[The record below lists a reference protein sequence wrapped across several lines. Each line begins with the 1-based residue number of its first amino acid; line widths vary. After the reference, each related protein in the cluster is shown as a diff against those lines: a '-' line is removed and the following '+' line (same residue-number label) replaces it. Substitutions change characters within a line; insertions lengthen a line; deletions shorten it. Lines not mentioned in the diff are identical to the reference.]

1 MNNFFKSLKIRA
13 KLLAAFGSILLLS
26 VFLIF
31 FSISSIN
38 TMLRHK
44 EANEQVDLLKL
55 NFETLN
61 LHAKKFMYEG
71 FKSDDF
77 LQHKKDASIVAF
89 NENYQNSKDLIAQMS
104 SSDFLRNKE
113 NKNLLNDIRITLDS
127 IQKEFNMLVDLLQER
142 GFKDYGSEGKLRS
155 AIHQLENSGFA
166 FDKASML
173 MLRRHEKD
181 FFLRKDLKYQADFNA
196 RLAEFRM
203 QLTNDPGLTG
213 LVSYL
218 DNYQKEFNNV
228 VAIEKTIGLTE
239 REGIRGRIRTYFN
252 YIRPRLDEFRIHIK
266 EKNETQILR
275 TKIILGVLFSIQIIA
290 GLIMA
295 LVYAN
300 LLTKSI
306 KEIRNGMQKLARGI
320 FPEKLPVRTTE
331 EIGQTK
337 QAFNQFVDRLHAAT
351 TFAERLGAGDER
363 VDYDQRFSD
372 DVLAVSLIGA
382 HRKLVD
388 AHQRQERIN
397 WANRGAAAL
406 GDILKNE
413 SDPINILADKIL
425 KLLVTYLNA
434 NQGALYCC
442 IRPQTEEAYLERVA
456 TYAYGKKKFET
467 HRIPFGEG
475 IIGQCVLEG
484 SPTYLRDV
492 PKNFVKINSGL
503 GEATPR
509 NVLITPLKSNQLV
522 MGAVELASFTY
533 FETHQIEFVER
544 IAENIATILSNKQR
558 AEETRTLLA
567 ESQERANVLMHQE
580 EALRQNAE
588 ELQATQ
594 DEMERQRRELQH
606 EINLLRE
613 KLKQATAHAQQ
624 YGNEVLLEQNLNL
637 VN

>member
-1 MNNFFKSLKIRA
+1 
-13 KLLAAFGSILLLS
+13 
-26 VFLIF
+26 
-31 FSISSIN
+31 
-38 TMLRHK
+38 MLRHK
-44 EANEQVDLLKL
+44 EANEQMDLLKL

-61 LHAKKFMYEG
+61 LNAKKFMYEG
-71 FKSDDF
+71 FKSNDF
-77 LQHKKDASIVAF
+77 LQHKQDPSIIAF
-89 NENYQNSKDLIAQMS
+89 DENYQNAKDLITAMS
-104 SSDFLRNKE
+104 TSDFIRNDV
-113 NKNLLNDIRITLDS
+113 NKNLLTDLRGTLDS
-127 IQKEFNMLVDLLQER
+127 IQQEFMTLVDLLQQR

-181 FFLRKDLKYQADFNA
+181 FFLRKDLKYQADFNTK
-196 RLAEFRM
+196 LTEFRL
-203 QLTNDPGLTG
+203 QLANNSGLAG
-213 LVSYL
+213 LISYL
-218 DNYQKEFNNV
+218 DNYQNEFNNV
-228 VAIEKTIGLTE
+228 VAIEKAIGLTE
-239 REGIRGRIRTYFN
+239 QEGIRGRIRKYFN
-252 YIRPRLDEFRIHIK
+252 YIRPRLDEFRTHIK
-266 EKNETQILR
+266 EKNENQILR

-290 GLIMA
+290 GLVMA

-306 KEIRNGMQKLARGI
+306 KEIRNGMQKLAGGI

-337 QAFNQFVDRLHAAT
+337 QAFNQFVDRLRAAT
-351 TFAERLGAGDER
+351 TFAEHLGSEDEFAR
-363 VDYDQRFSD
+363 YDQRFSD
-372 DVLAVSLIGA
+372 DVLAVSLLGA
-382 HRKLVD
+382 HRKLVE

-397 WANRGAAAL
+397 WSNRGAAAL

-413 SDPINILADKIL
+413 SDAITVLADKIL

-434 NQGALYCC
+434 NQGALYLCV
-442 IRPQTEEAYLERVA
+442 RSQPDAYLERVA

-475 IIGQCVLEG
+475 VVGQCVLEG

-492 PKNFVKINSGL
+492 PKDFLKINSGL

-509 NVLITPLKSNQLV
+509 NVLITPLKTNQLV
-522 MGAVELASFTY
+522 MGVVELASFTY
-533 FETHQIEFVER
+533 FETHQIEFVGR
-544 IAENIATILSNKQR
+544 LAENIATILSNKQR
-558 AEETRTLLA
+558 GEETQALLA
-567 ESQERANVLMHQE
+567 ESRERANALAYQE

-594 DEMERQRRELQH
+594 DEMERQRHELQR
-606 EINLLRE
+606 EINSLRE
-613 KLKQATAHAQQ
+613 QLKAIVHTQQHHDKKLF
-624 YGNEVLLEQNLNL
+624 EPNLDL